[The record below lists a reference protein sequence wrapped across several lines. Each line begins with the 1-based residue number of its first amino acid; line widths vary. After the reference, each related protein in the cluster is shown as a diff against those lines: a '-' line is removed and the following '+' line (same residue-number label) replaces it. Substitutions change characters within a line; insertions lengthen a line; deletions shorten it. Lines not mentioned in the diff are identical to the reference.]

1 MEKPMSDRNE
11 LLDKLNAVHEF
22 PGDYVFKVI
31 GTNSPEFISRVVQAA
46 VIVLGE
52 RADFSVSTRESSGG
66 KHQSVT
72 LTVVVPQADDVLAI
86 YDQLRVLE
94 GVKFLL

>member
-1 MEKPMSDRNE
+1 MEDRNA

-22 PGDYVFKVI
+22 PGAYVFKVI

-46 VIVLGE
+46 VIVLGD
-52 RADFSVSTRESSGG
+52 RADFSVATRESSGG

-72 LTVVVPQADDVLAI
+72 LTVKVPSADDVLAI
-86 YDQLRVLE
+86 YDQLRVLD

>member
-1 MEKPMSDRNE
+1 MSDRST

-31 GTNSPEFISRVVQAA
+31 GTNSPEFMSRVAQAA
-46 VIVLGE
+46 VIILGD
-52 RADFSVSTRESSGG
+52 RADFSVSNRESSGG
-66 KHQSVT
+66 NHQSVT
-72 LTVVVPQADDVLAI
+72 LKVVVPSADDVLAI